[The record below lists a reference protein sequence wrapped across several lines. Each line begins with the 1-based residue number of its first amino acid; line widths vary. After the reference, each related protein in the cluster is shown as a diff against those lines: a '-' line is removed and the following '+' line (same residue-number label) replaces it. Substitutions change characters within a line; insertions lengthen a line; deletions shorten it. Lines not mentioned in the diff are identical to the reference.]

1 MQVKRDLPL
10 MMQKVDAEEE
20 EKKNKEKQSLAI
32 TAARK
37 ALFLTQKKM
46 KLFYGTVL
54 LDQAQKEWVASIIPK
69 FSLPRSYTEL
79 IYKASRDGWSPQHF
93 HEYCDNKG
101 NTLTLI

>member
-1 MQVKRDLPL
+1 MIESVQAIKMQVKRDLPL

-54 LDQAQKEWVASIIPK
+54 LD
-69 FSLPRSYTEL
+69 
-79 IYKASRDGWSPQHF
+79 
-93 HEYCDNKG
+93 
-101 NTLTLI
+101 